1 MLFEKR
7 LRDGLADGTI
17 SVAFRRWRGR
27 RWLQAG
33 VIDWAPGRGW
43 CGVESVDVVPSDAI
57 TTADARAAGFGSVAD
72 VLKDLGS
79 ADGVDALTYR
89 IGFGPVSADP
99 RDQLRDRSDE
109 LDALAQRVQR
119 IHGADATLAAIG
131 AHPALRAG
139 DLMVPLGWTDLHHF
153 KLHVRRL
160 KDLGLAISLPVGYRL
175 SPRGEAYL
183 ARRAAWH
190 RP

>member
-17 SVAFRRWRGR
+17 SVAFRRWRRAQVVAGGSYR
-27 RWLQAG
+27 LGAGAG
-33 VIDWAPGRGW
+33 VV
-43 CGVESVDVVPSDAI
+43 GVESVHVVPSDAI
-57 TTADARAAGFGSVAD
+57 TAADARAAGFGSVAD
-72 VLKDLGS
+72 VLKDLGA
-79 ADGVDALTYR
+79 ADDADALTYR
-89 IGFGPVSADP
+89 ICFGPVSADP
-99 RDQLRDRSDE
+99 RDQLRERSDDLE
-109 LDALAQRVQR
+109 ALAQRVRR

-139 DLMVPLGWTDLHHF
+139 DLMGPLGWTDLHQF

-160 KDLGLAISLPVGYRL
+160 KDLGLTLSLPVGYRL

-183 ARRAAWH
+183 ARRAG
-190 RP
+190 